1 MLLKEGGAVS
11 IEIYSVGDR
20 GITLSI
26 SEEVSLANQQ
36 KIWWMGATIEKCDAL
51 KNIIVDIVPGMNNLT
66 LFLNPYRAVNRQEIQ
81 ATLAHLWQE
90 ASSLDLA
97 EMFKGKLVDVPVIY
111 GGEKGPDLL
120 EVAKIHGLT
129 VEELVARHTAPI
141 YTVYFI
147 GFMPGFVYL
156 GGLDT
161 TIHTDRRATPR
172 LKIPAGS
179 VGIGGS
185 QTGVYPGESPGG
197 WQILGNTTL
206 PFFDMNREVPS
217 LFLPG
222 DQLRFV
228 AKEILL

>member
-1 MLLKEGGAVS
+1 MS

-20 GITLSI
+20 GITLSVCG
-26 SEEVSLANQQ
+26 EVSLADQQ
-36 KIWWMGATIEKCDAL
+36 KIWWVGEQIASSDSLTGL
-51 KNIIVDIVPGMNNLT
+51 IIDIVPGMNNLT
-66 LFLNPYRAVNRQEIQ
+66 LFLNPYYTGSRVEIS
-81 ATLAHLWQE
+81 LVLEKLWKAANE
-90 ASSLDLA
+90 LDLT
-97 EMFKGKLVDVPVIY
+97 EKFKGKLVEIPVTY

-120 EVAKIHGLT
+120 EVAKIHGISAKA
-129 VEELVARHTAPI
+129 LVQKHTAPI
-141 YTVYFI
+141 YTVYFV

-156 GGLDT
+156 GGLDSS
-161 TIHTDRRATPR
+161 IHTDRRATPR

-197 WQILGNTTL
+197 WQIIGNTETS
-206 PFFDMNREVPS
+206 FFDVNREIPS

-228 AKEILL
+228 AKDVLL

>member
-1 MLLKEGGAVS
+1 MS

-20 GITLSI
+20 GITLSVKG
-26 SEEVSLANQQ
+26 EVSLANQQ
-36 KIWWMGATIEKCDAL
+36 KIWWLGAKVEKCEAL
-51 KNIIVDIVPGMNNLT
+51 SNVIVDIVPGMNNLT
-66 LFLNPYRAVNRQEIQ
+66 LFLNPYQTDNRLEIQ
-81 ATLAHLWQE
+81 AILESLWRE

-97 EMFKGKLVDVPVIY
+97 EMFKGKLVEVPVIY

-120 EVAKIHGLT
+120 EVAKIHGIT
-129 VEELVARHTAPI
+129 AKALVSRHTAPV
-141 YTVYFI
+141 YTVYFV

-156 GGLDT
+156 GGLDPS
-161 TIHTDRRATPR
+161 IHTDRRATPR

-197 WQILGNTTL
+197 WQILGNTDL

-228 AKEILL
+228 AKEVIV

>member
-1 MLLKEGGAVS
+1 MS

-26 SEEVSLANQQ
+26 KEDVSLAHQQ
-36 KIWWMGATIEKCDAL
+36 KIWWLGTEVEKCEVL
-51 KNIIVDIVPGMNNLT
+51 KRVIVDIVPGMNNLT
-66 LFLNPYRAVNRQEIQ
+66 LFLNPYHVIDHQEIQ
-81 ATLAHLWQE
+81 TILERLWQE
-90 ASSLDLA
+90 ADQLDLT
-97 EMFKGKLVDVPVIY
+97 EMFQGKLVEVPVIY
-111 GGEKGPDLL
+111 GGDKGPDLI
-120 EVAKIHGLT
+120 EVAKMHDLT
-129 VEELVARHTAPI
+129 PEALVSRHTDPI
-141 YTVYFI
+141 YTVYFV

-156 GGLDT
+156 GGLHPS
-161 TIHTDRRATPR
+161 IHTARRATPR

-197 WQILGNTTL
+197 WQILGNTDL
-206 PFFDMNREVPS
+206 PFFDMNRAEPS

>member
-1 MLLKEGGAVS
+1 MS

-20 GITLSI
+20 GITVSVLGEVNLS
-26 SEEVSLANQQ
+26 NQQ
-36 KIWWMGATIEKCDAL
+36 KIWWVGSSIEKSEAF
-51 KNIIVDIVPGMNNLT
+51 KNHVVDVVPGMNNLT
-66 LFLNPYRAVNRQEIQ
+66 LFLNPYYLEDREALKSMLRS
-81 ATLAHLWQE
+81 LWQE
-90 ASSLDLA
+90 ASQLDLT
-97 EMFKGKLVDVPVIY
+97 EMFQGKLVEVPVVY

-120 EVAKIHGLT
+120 EVAKIHDLT
-129 VEELVARHTAPI
+129 PQALVARHTAPI
-141 YTVYFI
+141 YTVYFV

-156 GGLDT
+156 GGLDP

-197 WQILGNTTL
+197 WQILGNTDL
-206 PFFDMNREVPS
+206 PFFDVNREVPS

>member
-1 MLLKEGGAVS
+1 MS

-26 SEEVSLANQQ
+26 KGAVTLMNQQ
-36 KIWWMGATIEKCDAL
+36 KIWWIGTQIQDEA
-51 KNIIVDIVPGMNNLT
+51 IIDVVPGMNNLT
-66 LFLNPYRAVNRQEIQ
+66 LFLNPYRVNSK
-81 ATLAHLWQE
+81 ATITEYLKTLWRE
-90 ASSLDLA
+90 SEKLDLSDV
-97 EMFKGKLVDVPVIY
+97 FQGKLVDIPVSY

-120 EVAKIHGLT
+120 EVAKIHEIT
-129 VEELVARHTAPI
+129 PEQVVERHTAPI
-141 YTVYFI
+141 YTVYFV

-156 GGLDT
+156 GGLDAS
-161 TIHTDRRATPR
+161 IHTPRRANPR
-172 LKIPAGS
+172 MKIPAGS

-197 WQILGNTTL
+197 WQIIGNTSES
-206 PFFDMNREVPS
+206 FFDMHRETPS

-228 AKEILL
+228 AKEILI